1 MAAFPFG
8 LWGTVLPTPEAG
20 AVSRIKVLRS
30 TGGGYLVLTVENGA
44 EFDVWYE
51 TLEEV
56 ERDLATLS
64 IEWA

>member
-1 MAAFPFG
+1 
-8 LWGTVLPTPEAG
+8 LPTPEAG
-20 AVSRIKVLRS
+20 AVSRIKVVRS

-64 IEWA
+64 IEWP